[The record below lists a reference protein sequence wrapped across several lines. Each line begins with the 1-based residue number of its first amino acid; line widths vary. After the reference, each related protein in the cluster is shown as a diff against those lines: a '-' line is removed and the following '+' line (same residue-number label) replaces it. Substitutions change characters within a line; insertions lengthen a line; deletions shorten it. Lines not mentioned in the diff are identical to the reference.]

1 MWLLQLASLASWP
14 SAAADGRTQYCV
26 VGAGPAGVQL
36 AAQFEASGR
45 DYVVLVRASL
55 SRRACRHA
63 GRVAD
68 PGARRSGATPPASS
82 SGATRATGS

>member
-26 VGAGPAGVQL
+26 IGAGPAGVQL

-55 SRRACRHA
+55 SRRACHA

>member
-45 DYVVLVRASL
+45 DYVVLVRL
-55 SRRACRHA
+55 PVPPRLPPRRASR
-63 GRVAD
+63 
-68 PGARRSGATPPASS
+68 
-82 SGATRATGS
+82 